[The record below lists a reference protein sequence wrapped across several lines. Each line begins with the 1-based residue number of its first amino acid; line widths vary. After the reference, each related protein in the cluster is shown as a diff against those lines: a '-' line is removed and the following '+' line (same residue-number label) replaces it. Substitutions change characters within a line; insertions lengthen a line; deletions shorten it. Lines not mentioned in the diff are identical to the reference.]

1 MSNIKDK
8 KETEGKKKRHY
19 LSPEKKFQLFLETQR
34 GETPIGEILRREGI
48 YSQIRINMIGKIRV
62 QIISCLTLCIFIH
75 IICLLSSCG
84 EPNQNNSTEENAKIE
99 IMTSENLDSMI
110 AKAAPLIEDITGLK
124 FKSKIEYKMMDRD
137 TYKDILLKKYITG
150 LGKDLEA
157 QAKDMEIEKARLNSR
172 KRSKYCIGK
181 YFNEN
186 NTLIII
192 PDNIDEIKN
201 IFHINVAD
209 LEDFVFITIA
219 HEMVNAIK
227 DQNYAMEKLWSETKD
242 EEERYALE
250 AVIGGDSAYVT
261 KKLVNRLK
269 IADSVYSKSLKLSL
283 FILGE
288 PSIFEQENYNLY
300 YIKGAEFIRT
310 MIKEKGGDGYNLV
323 FSSPPVSIRQIW
335 FPNEY
340 FYPNTSEV
348 IDTKLLLEHV
358 SSDLPFKGTKFFI
371 RNSGMMNLRY
381 MFLSNASIDK
391 DDAIEVSENQL
402 SGARYISYTK
412 GGKSEILSITVHCF
426 NKYETS
432 LKYDEI
438 INKFQLK
445 NGDITTDSSTLI
457 KDHELKLEGFNF
469 IKFSQHKYIA
479 ADQYINTINVV
490 GITEGFHI
498 SIFLYD
504 FKDAIE
510 KDFLDILSRFYTEI
524 LKMKKQK

>member
-1 MSNIKDK
+1 M
-8 KETEGKKKRHY
+8 TPY
-19 LSPEKKFQLFLETQR
+19 LMTQEK
-34 GETPIGEILRREGI
+34 
-48 YSQIRINMIGKIRV
+48 
-62 QIISCLTLCIFIH
+62 
-75 IICLLSSCG
+75 
-84 EPNQNNSTEENAKIE
+84 
-99 IMTSENLDSMI
+99 LDSMI

-124 FKSKIEYKMMDRD
+124 FKSKIEYKMIDRD
-137 TYKDILLKKYITG
+137 TYKDILLKKIISG

-172 KRSKYCIGK
+172 KRSKYCIAK
-181 YFNEN
+181 YFSEN

-192 PDNIDEIKN
+192 PKN
-201 IFHINVAD
+201 INEIIKIYHINTAD
-209 LEDFVFITIA
+209 LDDFVFIIIA

-227 DQNYAMEKLWSETKD
+227 DQNYAMEKLWSETKC

-261 KKLVNRLK
+261 KVMVNRLE
-269 IADSVYSKSLKLSL
+269 IADSVYANSLKLSL

-310 MIKEKGGDGYNLV
+310 MIKDKGVDGYNFV
-323 FSSPPVSIRQIW
+323 FSSPPVTIRQIW

-340 FYPNTSEV
+340 FYPNTLEI

-358 SSDLPFKGTKFFI
+358 SGYLPFKGTKSFI
-371 RNSGMMNLRY
+371 RDSGMMNLRY
-381 MFLSNASIDK
+381 MFLSNAIIDK
-391 DDAIEVSENQL
+391 DDANEVSENLL

-412 GGKSEILSITVHCF
+412 GVKSETLSITVHCF
-426 NKYETS
+426 NKYETAV
-432 LKYDEI
+432 KYDEI
-438 INKFQLK
+438 ITKIQK
-445 NGDITTDSSTLI
+445 ENGDITTDSSTLI
-457 KDHELKLEGFNF
+457 KDHELKQQGFNF
-469 IKFSQHKYIA
+469 IEFSQYKYKA
-479 ADQYINTINVV
+479 TDQYINTIKVV

-510 KDFLDILSRFYTEI
+510 KDFLDILSLFYTEI
-524 LKMKKQK
+524 LKMKK